1 MSAASAAWERRGLPV
16 AGAPPAPTLTGPTAP
31 LAAPRSIAAGNMKP
45 RKGKKDYSAFAYHC
59 LVRATDGSRKLSTV
73 VQGKDLAKFYDSYTT
88 IQRVS
93 GVWRGECGAGM
104 QAQGLA
110 LHCSAW
116 CTCLPPPPGSQ
127 GSVRSLARL
136 LSTGIHAAYMH

>member
-1 MSAASAAWERRGLPV
+1 MSSASAAWERRGLPV
-16 AGAPPAPTLTGPTAP
+16 AARLPLTGPTAP

-93 GVWRGECGAGM
+93 GV
-104 QAQGLA
+104 
-110 LHCSAW
+110 
-116 CTCLPPPPGSQ
+116 
-127 GSVRSLARL
+127 
-136 LSTGIHAAYMH
+136 